1 MFVGCFLSCVCTQHL
16 CLCANQ
22 INNNVRKSFVHQ
34 QQESQSLTS
43 VTCCPMHG
51 QNPTSICFCQLQV
64 TILMTLCPCNALHFY
79 IHVGICMSW
88 SVFHCGY
95 QHQVL
100 TVRRFHNCLHNPD
113 TICRNHY
120 TVTDN
125 ILPFCKILGQDS
137 LFVQK

>member
-1 MFVGCFLSCVCTQHL
+1 MCMHTASLSVYIS
-16 CLCANQ
+16 N
-22 INNNVRKSFVHQ
+22 KSQCKKIICSPATGITVSGSCHML
-34 QQESQSLTS
+34 SNAWT
-43 VTCCPMHG
+43 
-51 QNPTSICFCQLQV
+51 NPTSICFCQLQV

-100 TVRRFHNCLHNPD
+100 TVRRFHNYLHNPD
-113 TICRNHY
+113 TICWNHY

-125 ILPFCKILGQDS
+125 VLPFCKILGQP
-137 LFVQK
+137 LCPKVKVFLTR